1 MRTVMAAWEFLS
13 RRLSFFPLL
22 ALAAGCLGQDDEAG
36 LRPVDW
42 PGRDGQA
49 VVLNAE
55 LRVEFDRPLAL
66 GLRAGACR
74 LFELDTG
81 EGVNAGLEV
90 VGRFLIF
97 RPALPLRADLSD
109 GGLAPDCDYG
119 IDLHGVPRLAAVVG
133 EDGAA
138 LTGTR
143 RIQFRTLPA
152 AEPGALVALDGGG
165 EALRVLPLGTANKH
179 FDVRADGTVR
189 ILLTGPVDPRT
200 LEGAR
205 LASNEAGGAGAAPVP
220 VALRL
225 LRNAPDQAEIEANVG
240 RWAGWRRLE
249 LPPGLEG
256 FGGKPLQPSDR
267 SLGLRGGS

>member
-1 MRTVMAAWEFLS
+1 MAAWEFLS

-205 LASNEAGGAGAAPVP
+205 LASNEAGGARAAPGP

-225 LRNAPDQAEIEANVG
+225 LRHAPPHAEIEANVG